1 MKGLVNMA
9 GLKLI
14 TGPATEPVTVSELKT
29 HLRIDSTTEDTY
41 LGTLIQTARE
51 DCEQFQN
58 RAYITQTW
66 ELTLDGWAKF
76 PIKLPRPEL
85 ISITSVKYYDTAD
98 TETTYSTD
106 NYFVDTSSEVGRIG
120 LNYNITLPSTT
131 LRPQNAVI
139 IQYIAGFGAAA
150 DVPQRIKHAI
160 LMLCGHYYENRETV
174 SPVDLKQIPM
184 GVVSLLNKDR
194 IVPI

>member
-1 MKGLVNMA
+1 MA

-14 TGPATEPVTVSELKT
+14 TTPSTEPVTVSELKT

-85 ISITSVKYYDTAD
+85 VSVTSVKYYDIVD
-98 TETTYSTD
+98 VETTYSTD

-131 LRPQNAVI
+131 LRPTNSVI
-139 IQYIAGFGAAA
+139 IQYIAGYGAAA

-160 LMLCGHYYENRETV
+160 LMLCGHYYENREAS
-174 SPVDLKQIPM
+174 SPVELKEIPFA
-184 GVVSLLNKDR
+184 VSNLLWKDR
-194 IVPI
+194 IIPI

>member
-1 MKGLVNMA
+1 MA

-29 HLRIDSTTEDTY
+29 HLRIDSATEDTY

-58 RAYITQTW
+58 RSYITQTW
-66 ELTLDGWAKF
+66 ELTLDGWPKF

-85 ISITSVKYYDTAD
+85 VSVTSVKYYDTAD

-139 IQYIAGFGAAA
+139 IQYVAGYGGAS

-160 LMLCGHYYENRETV
+160 LMLAGHYYENRETV
-174 SPVDLKQIPM
+174 SLVDLKQIPM
-184 GVVSLLNKDR
+184 GVMSLLNKDR